1 MIDVCSTIH
10 RFNQTREPE
19 RLSMK
24 YRNMR
29 ISPFIFLRATCHL
42 FYERVAPDLHALPT
56 PLTWCMGDMHLEN
69 FGSYKGDNR
78 LAYFDLNDFD
88 EAVLAPTS
96 WDLIRFLTS
105 ILVGAKSLG
114 IDSDDA
120 KELTKEFL
128 FSYQTVLASGKSH
141 WVERETST
149 GLIRNLLTAVKLRQR
164 CDFLDHRTIF
174 KGDERRIRID
184 GKKALAVT
192 PTQRKLVTAFLK
204 EFAQHQ
210 PDKKF
215 FKPIDIARRIAG
227 NGSLGVD
234 RYIILVQGKGSPD
247 QNYLLDLK
255 EAVPSSLA
263 PYLDTPQPAWESEA
277 HRVVTVQKRM
287 QAVSM
292 AFLQP
297 VKMGGKPFILR
308 ALQPSEDR
316 VSLDGSV
323 STLAEV
329 KKVIQV
335 MGEIVASA
343 QLRSSGRQGSAN
355 ADELIAFA
363 QGKQWMKPLLKL
375 SQQCAKQVNDDWKT
389 YCKAYDAG
397 DFQIDLTRHS

>member
-10 RFNQTREPE
+10 SFNKTREPE
-19 RLSMK
+19 RLLMK

-29 ISPFIFLRATCHL
+29 TSSFIFLRATCHL
-42 FYERVAPDLHALPT
+42 FYERVAADLHALSM

-88 EAVLAPTS
+88 EAVLAPTC

-114 IDSDDA
+114 INSADA
-120 KELTKEFL
+120 KDLTKEFL
-128 FSYQTVLASGKSH
+128 FSYQTVLVSGKSR

-164 CDFLDHRTIF
+164 SDFLDHRTVF
-174 KGDERRIRID
+174 KGDQRRIRID

-192 PTQRKLVTAFLK
+192 SKQREMVASFLK
-204 EFAQHQ
+204 EFAQNQ

-227 NGSLGVD
+227 NGSLGVE
-234 RYIILVQGKGSPD
+234 RYIILVQGKGSPN

-263 PYLDTPQPAWESEA
+263 PYLNTPQLPWQSEA
-277 HRVVTVQKRM
+277 HRVVTIQKRM

-297 VKMGGKPFILR
+297 VTMKDKPFILR

-316 VSLDGSV
+316 VTLDGSV
-323 STLAEV
+323 STLEEV
-329 KKVIQV
+329 RKVIQV

-355 ADELIAFA
+355 ADELIEFA
-363 QGKQWMKPLLKL
+363 QGKEWMKPLLKL
-375 SQQCAKQVNDDWKT
+375 SQKCAKQVNEDWKT
-389 YCKAYDAG
+389 YSKAYDAG
-397 DFQIDLTRHS
+397 YFSTDRL